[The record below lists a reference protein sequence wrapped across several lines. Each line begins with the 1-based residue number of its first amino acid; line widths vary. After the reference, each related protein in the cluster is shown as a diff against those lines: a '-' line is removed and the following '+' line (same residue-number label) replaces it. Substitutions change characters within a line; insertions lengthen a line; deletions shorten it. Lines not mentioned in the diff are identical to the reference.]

1 MATLVGSEGAMTR
14 AWAGRSKA
22 FAIAALL
29 LGLAGAAASAEPFAV
44 GESLE
49 PLALADQHGVE
60 RRVDAATRGIL
71 LTRDMDG
78 GGFVREALASEGAAQ
93 LEQAG
98 AVYVADVSR
107 MPGLIR
113 RMFAI
118 PRMRERGY
126 PVLLD
131 TEGTSTARFP
141 AQPGK
146 ASWIRLEGL
155 RVAEVRFLTSAE
167 EVRAAL
173 APPDDPPGE

>member
-1 MATLVGSEGAMTR
+1 MARACAGSPR
-14 AWAGRSKA
+14 A

-29 LGLAGAAASAEPFAV
+29 LCLAAARAGAEPYAV
-44 GESLE
+44 GSSIE
-49 PLALADQHGVE
+49 PLTLADQHGVE
-60 RRVDAATRGIL
+60 RGVSAATRGVL
-71 LTRDMDG
+71 LTRDMDA

-93 LEQAG
+93 LERAG

-118 PRMRERGY
+118 PRMRQRGY

-131 TEGTSTARFP
+131 TEGAPTARFP
-141 AQPGK
+141 AEAGK
-146 ASWIRLEGL
+146 ASWIRIDGL
-155 RVAEVRFLTSAE
+155 RVVEVRFLASAD

-173 APPDDPPGE
+173 IQPESPPGD